1 MKALIFLTIVTFLI
15 GCGECKHYE
24 YVETRKFEILEI
36 NPPKHF
42 KVSLRDVESDIVF
55 EDISVSKHC
64 NSWRELYVGQIVY
77 LEVGYYTTNNKY
89 VAEIL
94 HIRECLCDQ

>member
-1 MKALIFLTIVTFLI
+1 MLFLVLVIFSTSCV
-15 GCGECKHYE
+15 EHKHYD
-24 YVETRKFEILEI
+24 YTETRKFEILEI

-42 KVSLRDVESDIVF
+42 KVTLRDIECDIIF

-64 NSWRELYVGQIVY
+64 NSWRELYVGQVVY
-77 LEVGYYTTNNKY
+77 LKVGYYTTNNKY

-94 HIRECLCDQ
+94 NIRECLCE